1 MKTIRTSHWN
11 NLIALLLAV
20 LLASVLVGGSV
31 LAQEQARGVAGDN
44 NPAIAVA
51 QKTENSV
58 VGVITNATNWRRG
71 QGENSQQIAQGSGV
85 VIQQGYVLT
94 NAHVIEQ
101 GNTYEIALP
110 SGETAKA
117 TLVGSD
123 RSTDLAVLKVDASEL
138 RPVQVGISSDLLVG
152 STVIAIGNPGGTVLA
167 NTVTSG
173 IVSALER
180 TSVNAQNASRQIS
193 YIQHDASINNGNSGG
208 GLFNINGEL
217 VGINTLKYLGSGFS
231 QAAFEG
237 LGFAIP
243 IDTAYPIARDLIEF
257 GEVQR
262 PQMGVMVQTIDGPE
276 QPINT
281 NPPASVG
288 VMSLNENSPAQR
300 AGLKQFDFITE
311 IDGIR
316 VKSLQ
321 ELTTQM
327 DQHKAGDTIKIT
339 VVRYDNA
346 EALLNSLGYL
356 SGSQSSDSDNY
367 GSNDPYGGGYGYND
381 PFGGFFGG
389 RRGPSYY
396 NTPANVVSDFEAL
409 TFDVTLEIPKSK

>member
-1 MKTIRTSHWN
+1 MKTISKSHWN

-31 LAQEQARGVAGDN
+31 LAQEQEQARGVIGDN

-71 QGENSQQIAQGSGV
+71 QGENSTQIAQGSGV
-85 VIQQGYVLT
+85 VIEPGYVLT

-101 GNTYEIALP
+101 GNTYEVALP
-110 SGETAKA
+110 SGETTQAK
-117 TLVGSD
+117 LVGSD
-123 RSTDLAVLKVDASEL
+123 FSTDLAVLKVDSSEL
-138 RPVQVGISSDLLVG
+138 TPVKVGISSDLLVG

-180 TSVNAQNASRQIS
+180 TSVNAQNASRAIS
-193 YIQHDASINNGNSGG
+193 YIQHDASINSGNSGG

-243 IDTAYPIARDLIEF
+243 IDMAYPIARDLIQF
-257 GEVQR
+257 GKVQR

-300 AGLKQFDFITE
+300 AGLRQFDFITE
-311 IDGIR
+311 IDGVR

-327 DQHKAGDTIKIT
+327 DQHKAGDTVKIT
-339 VVRYDNA
+339 VARYDNA

-356 SGSQSSDSDNY
+356 NGNQSGGDN
-367 GSNDPYGGGYGYND
+367 SPYGGGYGYND

-396 NTPANVVSDFEAL
+396 NPPANVVSDFETL
-409 TFDVTLEIPKSK
+409 TFDVTLEVLK